1 MSDIPEVAYPQYSLS
16 TRSQMCTKLLLE
28 PILDPFHGLLG
39 GRTWDWSFV
48 TNIFKKTLTFE
59 GTKIEEKI
67 YTIKQSLSMWQGP
80 FAKFVDGK
88 YSKTQVHAGY
98 DKMGPWGMKG

>member
-1 MSDIPEVAYPQYSLS
+1 
-16 TRSQMCTKLLLE
+16 
-28 PILDPFHGLLG
+28 
-39 GRTWDWSFV
+39 
-48 TNIFKKTLTFE
+48 
-59 GTKIEEKI
+59 
-67 YTIKQSLSMWQGP
+67 MWQGP